1 MTITGNQTAQPTQ
14 GLQTMMKEALSLYEL
29 ARVASFHS
37 TANPT
42 DHLLSA
48 IQVAQQAANDL
59 LQKAGVAHLLGAPLQ
74 LNQGH
79 VIPRHEESAST
90 HYSADD
96 AIVKAFA
103 AAQLAYA
110 EVRVSLL
117 RLADLFTK
125 QGRWQLAQKI
135 AQPFLD
141 NAQDPLHDEALNILR
156 QTHYQPALAALQN
169 GDLQK
174 AQQELQK
181 VLQLR
186 PNEIDLELTRAL
198 IDAGLTDKAKQLLE
212 NWLTRCPVTPNINN
226 TLCEIHYQL
235 GLIAIGRGEWEQA
248 AEHLWSVWRTHPT
261 YRDTL
266 MLLINDRIKNIIT
279 SKYYN
284 RIYI

>member
-1 MTITGNQTAQPTQ
+1 MTTTSNQTTPPTQ
-14 GLQTMMKEALSLYEL
+14 NLQAMMKEALSLYEL

-37 TANPT
+37 TANPA
-42 DHLLSA
+42 DDLFAA
-48 IQVAQQAANDL
+48 IQAAQQAADDL
-59 LQKAGVAHLLGAPLQ
+59 LQKAGMAHLLGAPLQ

-79 VIPRHEESAST
+79 IIPRHEESA
-90 HYSADD
+90 YSGDD

-117 RLADLFTK
+117 RLAELFTK

-141 NAQDPLHDEALNILR
+141 NPQDPLHDEALNILR

-198 IDAGLTDKAKQLLE
+198 IDAGLTDEAKQLLE
-212 NWLTRCPVTPNINN
+212 NWLTRCPVNSNINHI
-226 TLCEIHYQL
+226 LHEIRYQL
-235 GLIAIGRGEWEQA
+235 ALIAIQQKEWQQA
-248 AEHLWSVWRTHPT
+248 TIHLSYTDDNSRQG
-261 YRDTL
+261 YRNVKEL
-266 MLLINDRIKNIIT
+266 NLLCSNKGLEIT
-279 SKYYN
+279 QAQ
-284 RIYI
+284 IPF